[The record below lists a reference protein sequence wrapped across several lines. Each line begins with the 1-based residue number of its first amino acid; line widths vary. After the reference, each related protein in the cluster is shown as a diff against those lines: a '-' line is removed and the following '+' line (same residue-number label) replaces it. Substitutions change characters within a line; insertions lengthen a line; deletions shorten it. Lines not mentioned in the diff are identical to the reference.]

1 MRANSIDT
9 KTASERSRAEGESES
24 TYAQP
29 ADFCGDA
36 MGAHRRALLFVP
48 FLRTRIF

>member
-1 MRANSIDT
+1 MTLEKICYLMCANSIDT

-29 ADFCGDA
+29 ADF
-36 MGAHRRALLFVP
+36 LW
-48 FLRTRIF
+48 